1 MRTLAWRRRRK
12 RKERLS
18 STAAMVRPVV
28 FCDCYVCD
36 VAADED
42 KDEAMA
48 ARRENVGDESDGG
61 SRSRQADQEEDG
73 AAGATGSGEEIGDS
87 EAAAQDL
94 EAPRKKTR
102 IVDDDE

>member
-1 MRTLAWRRRRK
+1 
-12 RKERLS
+12 
-18 STAAMVRPVV
+18 MVGPVV
-28 FCDCYVCD
+28 LCDCYVCD
-36 VAADED
+36 VVADED
-42 KDEAMA
+42 KDEAVA

-73 AAGATGSGEEIGDS
+73 AATGSGEEIGDS